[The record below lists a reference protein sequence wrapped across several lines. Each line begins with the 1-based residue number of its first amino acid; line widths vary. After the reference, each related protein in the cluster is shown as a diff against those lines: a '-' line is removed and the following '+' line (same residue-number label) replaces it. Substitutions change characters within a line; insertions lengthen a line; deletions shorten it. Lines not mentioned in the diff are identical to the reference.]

1 MDGSLHALNVLV
13 VIIFLCVIVSAI
25 NRQSVKL
32 SQLGSKVDLLMKN
45 ANIEFSP
52 LDLITDEVRTA
63 LLDGDKITAIKIYRE
78 TTGAGLREAK
88 DAVELLADSFSNGE

>member
-1 MDGSLHALNVLV
+1 
-13 VIIFLCVIVSAI
+13 
-25 NRQSVKL
+25 
-32 SQLGSKVDLLMKN
+32 MKN

-52 LDLITDEVRTA
+52 LDLITDEVRIA
-63 LLDGDKITAIKIYRE
+63 LLDGDKITAIKIYRK

>member
-52 LDLITDEVRTA
+52 LDLITDEVRIA
-63 LLDGDKITAIKIYRE
+63 LLDGDKITAIKIYRK